1 MSLYDAAVTPLQLS
15 AVDTQAGAAITW
27 SATGLPAGM
36 SIGSTSGVVSGTPT
50 TVGAYDVTFTATDGS
65 GASGSASVTWTIRYH
80 VTVTNPGSQS
90 SELGT
95 PIAVLEISAT
105 DWSPTATLSY
115 GATGLPTGL
124 RINSATG
131 AISGTPT
138 AAGTFSVTVTA
149 TDSSAFTG
157 SATFTWTITQ
167 AGRPVKAK
175 VLPAGQVL
183 FPYSYKLVAPTGAA
197 PYSWSV
203 TAGSLPVGLS
213 LNASTGVISGTP
225 AEAGT
230 STFTITVTDAAGHT
244 TSQSYSLTVFS
255 YGAGPATVPA
265 HYEMMAAMPNGKGYW
280 LAAPNGAVLAFG
292 HAGEHGSMKGRR
304 LVKPIVGIVATP
316 NGKGYWLVASDG
328 GVFSFGDAHFYGST
342 ARIHLVK
349 PIVGI
354 VATPNGKGYWLV
366 ASDGGVFSFGD
377 AHFYGS
383 TARPTWSSRSWAWPP
398 PGTARATGWW
408 RATVASSPSAT
419 LFPLAP
425 RSRCTWPSRS
435 WAWPPPGTARATGWW
450 RATVAS

>member
-1 MSLYDAAVTPLQLS
+1 
-15 AVDTQAGAAITW
+15 
-27 SATGLPAGM
+27 
-36 SIGSTSGVVSGTPT
+36 VSGTPT
-50 TVGAYDVTFTATDGS
+50 TVGAYDVTFTATDRS

-80 VTVTNPGSQS
+80 VTVANPGPQS
-90 SELGT
+90 SVLGT
-95 PIAVLEISAT
+95 AIGALPISAT
-105 DWSPTATLSY
+105 DWSSTATLSY

-124 RINSATG
+124 TINSVTG
-131 AISGTPT
+131 TISGTPT

-175 VLPAGQVL
+175 VLPAGQVR

-244 TSQSYSLTVFS
+244 TSQNYSLTIFS
-255 YGAGPATVPA
+255 YGAGPAAAPA

-280 LAAPNGAVLAFG
+280 LAARNGAVLPLG
-292 HAGEHGSMKGRR
+292 HAGEYGSMKGR
-304 LVKPIVGIVATP
+304 
-316 NGKGYWLVASDG
+316 
-328 GVFSFGDAHFYGST
+328 
-342 ARIHLVK
+342 HLVK

-366 ASDGGVFSFGD
+366 ASDGGVFTFGD

-383 TARPTWSSRSWAWPP
+383 AARIHLVKPIVGMA
-398 PGTARATGWW
+398 ATRDGKGYWL
-408 RATVASSPSAT
+408 VASNGRIFTFGDALAHGSPVKMHLVKPIVGMAAT
-419 LFPLAP
+419 PDGQGYWL
-425 RSRCTWPSRS
+425 
-435 WAWPPPGTARATGWW
+435 
-450 RATVAS
+450 VASNGRIFTFGDAKFYGSGV